1 MESSH
6 SSTSTEH
13 AVDIKKHVRA
23 YVAVFGALMALTVIT
38 VVVSTFHL
46 NITAAVIVALFIA
59 TVKGSLVAGY
69 FMHLISEKKV
79 IYIVL
84 IFTVVFFIA
93 LMFLPIA
100 GHSDAVIVQ

>member
-6 SSTSTEH
+6 SSTPTEH
-13 AVDIKKHVRA
+13 AIDIKKHVRA
-23 YVAVFGALMALTVIT
+23 YVAVFVALMALTVIT

-46 NITAAVIVALFIA
+46 NITAAVIAALCIA
-59 TVKGSLVAGY
+59 TIKGSLVAGY

-84 IFTVVFFIA
+84 IFTLVLFIA

-100 GHSDAVIVQ
+100 GHSDAVIVE

>member
-6 SSTSTEH
+6 TSSSEH
-13 AVDIKKHVRA
+13 PVDIKKHVRA
-23 YVAVFGALMALTVIT
+23 YIAVFVALMALTVIT

-79 IYIVL
+79 IYLVL

-93 LMFLPIA
+93 LMFLPIF
-100 GHSDAVIVQ
+100 GHADAVTID